1 MLAKIP
7 GVKKYKN
14 IRARLLRGVDQWK
27 DGIISDL
34 VKDTYGTG
42 KSHNDRAR
50 TISERDHKERTSMAY
65 DQNVK
70 ADHIWSAVRHQTGGH
85 LQSPG
90 RETLQTQP
98 IPERAGGDRQVYS
111 AQILDATTHASNPS
125 LDRKRPWP
133 LQYGQGRHGTTPC
146 RDGTG
151 IQEIHPC
158 QKWRGMSGP
167 GQYTHQL
174 EEGRERLEPRPGIRP
189 TPPLQSQQ
197 RQG

>member
-1 MLAKIP
+1 MSVSMMEVSLDGEVADDALWQTWWRQISNLTPRFYDAPNGNAGRCFATLLTEELRGARERRWNSERSMVFIGTMLAKIP
-7 GVKKYKN
+7 GVKKSKD

-98 IPERAGGDRQVYS
+98 IPERAGG
-111 AQILDATTHASNPS
+111 
-125 LDRKRPWP
+125 
-133 LQYGQGRHGTTPC
+133 G
-146 RDGTG
+146 
-151 IQEIHPC
+151 
-158 QKWRGMSGP
+158 
-167 GQYTHQL
+167 
-174 EEGRERLEPRPGIRP
+174 
-189 TPPLQSQQ
+189 
-197 RQG
+197 